1 MDLPLAP
8 SGGLVAM
15 LSQRSRIVSA
25 VNHELG
31 GCLMSSKMKWLGAIA
46 VAALLSSSAQAQL
59 AVEKNLTLAMAQA
72 IANGAME
79 SCKAMGYKVSVA
91 VIDRDG
97 LPIVMLRGDGAGL
110 HTPEGADRKAFTAR
124 TFRAPSAAFLKRM
137 QSDPAAHASEEYT
150 RVLALPGGLPI
161 KVGDDVVGAVG
172 VSGSPGKDD
181 DCGQAGIDKVA
192 DQLK

>member
-1 MDLPLAP
+1 MASKLA
-8 SGGLVAM
+8 SKLKF
-15 LSQRSRIVSA
+15 
-25 VNHELG
+25 LG
-31 GCLMSSKMKWLGAIA
+31 VTA
-46 VAALLSSSAQAQL
+46 AALLSTSLLSASAQAQL
-59 AVEKNLTLAMAQA
+59 ANEKNLTLAMAQA

-110 HTPEGADRKAFTAR
+110 HTPEGADRKAYTAR

-137 QSDPAAHASEEYT
+137 MDDQAAHASEEYT

-181 DCGQAGIDKVA
+181 DCSQAGIDKVA